1 MKTISYFCTCN
12 NSEFMN
18 TKETS
23 AIDSS
28 VEKGKGLFKQM
39 IEDKRAMRA
48 YIREHG
54 TLNGFNRKSINF
66 AKPI

>member
-1 MKTISYFCTCN
+1 MIMIIKYLWIKDTL
-12 NSEFMN
+12 
-18 TKETS
+18 

-54 TLNGFNRKSINF
+54 TLNGFNQKSINF
-66 AKPI
+66 VKPI

>member
-1 MKTISYFCTCN
+1 
-12 NSEFMN
+12 MN
-18 TKETS
+18 TNTS

-28 VEKGKGLFKQM
+28 VDKGKWLFKQM

-54 TLNGFNRKSINF
+54 I
-66 AKPI
+66 

>member
-1 MKTISYFCTCN
+1 
-12 NSEFMN
+12 MN
-18 TKETS
+18 TKDTS
-23 AIDSS
+23 TIDPS
-28 VEKGKGLFKQM
+28 VAKGKGLFKQM

-54 TLNGFNRKSINF
+54 TLNGVNRKSINF

>member
-1 MKTISYFCTCN
+1 
-12 NSEFMN
+12 MN
-18 TKETS
+18 TKDTS

-28 VEKGKGLFKQM
+28 LEKGKGLFKQM